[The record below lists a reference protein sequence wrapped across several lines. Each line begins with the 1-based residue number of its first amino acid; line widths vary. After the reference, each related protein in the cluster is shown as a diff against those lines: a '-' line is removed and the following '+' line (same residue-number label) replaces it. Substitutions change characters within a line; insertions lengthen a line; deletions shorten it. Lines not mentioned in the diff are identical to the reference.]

1 MPSRNEALLGAVC
14 AAAFTSFLTFMVFS
28 TLNKPVEQAGVS
40 IRHVVILLSVILVSV
55 MFFGVM
61 QVWF

>member
-1 MPSRNEALLGAVC
+1 
-14 AAAFTSFLTFMVFS
+14 
-28 TLNKPVEQAGVS
+28 VS